1 MLISV
6 GASNEDEITR
16 TLSLVR
22 SVNDQP
28 IALLHCVLEY
38 PTPYEHANLNKITS
52 LKKVTQKIQFTLTKW
67 FSNPHWLFG
76 SYEAGY
82 LRRCDQ
88 NCI

>member
-22 SVNDQP
+22 SVNDQS

-52 LKKVTQKIQFTLTKW
+52 LKKATQKIQFTLIKMVLQ
-67 FSNPHWLFG
+67 SSLAIRIIRSRIP
-76 SYEAGY
+76 APM
-82 LRRCDQ
+82 
-88 NCI
+88 